1 MNKKDVRKYINAR
14 LRELEKCAETGAPMY
29 VMIAISARI
38 DELTELLKWFGTKE
52 QD

>member
-1 MNKKDVRKYINAR
+1 MNKKDLRKYINAR
-14 LRELEKCAETGAPMY
+14 LRELEKCAETGAPTY

>member
-1 MNKKDVRKYINAR
+1 MNKKDLRKYINMR
-14 LRELEKCAETGAPMY
+14 LLELEKCAKTGAPTY
-29 VMIAISARI
+29 VMAAINARI